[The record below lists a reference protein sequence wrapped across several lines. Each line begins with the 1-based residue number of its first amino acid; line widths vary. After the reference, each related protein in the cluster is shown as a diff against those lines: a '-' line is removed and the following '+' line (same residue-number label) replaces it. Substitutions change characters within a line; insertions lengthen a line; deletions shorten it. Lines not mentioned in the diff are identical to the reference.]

1 LGCLFNRAR
10 LDIRVAT
17 VQKKNFK
24 ILLLCWRSL
33 VNFFAPFRSLT
44 ARQRHAFA
52 ACFLGWSLDAFDYF
66 ILVFCVSAIA
76 TDFAVARSAVTE
88 ALVLT
93 LAFRPLGALLFGW
106 MADRIGRRPTLII
119 NILCY
124 SVLELACAFTP
135 SLHVLLILR
144 ALFGIAMGGEWGVG
158 AALAFETLPKE
169 NRGFFSGL
177 LQEGYQVGYLLAALA
192 FFALF
197 NYIGWRGMFIVG
209 AAPALLAGY
218 IGWKVE
224 ESSVWQQGRAARG
237 GGMSLSGLWQG
248 VRSYTPL
255 FLFLVLLMSG
265 FNSFSHGSQDLHPVF
280 LQSDH
285 HFATH
290 TVGAIGFMLAL
301 GAISGGITF
310 GSLSER
316 WGRKRAI
323 ITAALLAIPVTPLAM
338 FSHGRIALA
347 CGAFLLQFMVQGA
360 WGVIP
365 VYLNEISPGPVRA
378 TFPGVVYQL
387 GNLIAS
393 EVPAIQARTA
403 ERIGSY
409 GMVLAV
415 TTIAV
420 ALFIAI
426 VMSFARESRGAEIT
440 A

>member
-1 LGCLFNRAR
+1 MTGCR
-10 LDIRVAT
+10 
-17 VQKKNFK
+17 KNENGF
-24 ILLLCWRSL
+24 LQGTACYAGLCL
-33 VNFFAPFRSLT
+33 VNLLAPFRTLT
-44 ARQRHAFA
+44 ARQRHAFT

-76 TDFAVARSAVTE
+76 TDFRVAKSAVTE
-88 ALVLT
+88 GLVLT

-106 MADRIGRRPTLII
+106 MADRIGRRPTLIV

-177 LQEGYQVGYLLAALA
+177 LQEGYQVGYLLAS
-192 FFALF
+192 ALF
-197 NYIGWRGMFIVG
+197 FVSFKYIGWRGMFIVG
-209 AAPALLAGY
+209 AVPALLAGY
-218 IGWKVE
+218 IGFKVE
-224 ESSVWQQGRAARG
+224 ESSAWQQGSAARG
-237 GGMSLSGLWQG
+237 TGTSFAGLWQD
-248 VRSYTPL
+248 VRNYLPL

-265 FNSFSHGSQDLHPVF
+265 FNAFSHGSQDLHPTF

-285 HFATH
+285 HFGTH
-290 TVGAIGFMLAL
+290 AVGAIGIMLAL
-301 GAISGGITF
+301 GAIAGGVVF
-310 GSLSER
+310 GALSER

-323 ITAALLAIPVTPLAM
+323 ITAALLAIPAAPLATL
-338 FSHGRIALA
+338 SHGRIALA
-347 CGAFLLQFMVQGA
+347 AGAFLVQFMVQGA

-365 VYLNEISPGPVRA
+365 VYLSEISPGPVRA

-393 EVPAIQARTA
+393 KVTNIQARAA
-403 ERIGSY
+403 EHYGSY
-409 GMVLAV
+409 GPVLAV